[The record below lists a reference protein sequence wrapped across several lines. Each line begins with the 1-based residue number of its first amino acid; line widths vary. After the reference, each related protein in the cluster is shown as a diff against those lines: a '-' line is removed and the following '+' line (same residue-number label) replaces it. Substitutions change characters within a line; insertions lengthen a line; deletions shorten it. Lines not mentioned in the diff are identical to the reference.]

1 MPTKRKAPSRAN
13 RKRNVFDASAQAAR
27 IKARYDAA
35 QSTTENASLWTG
47 VDGLSAAQANNPSVR
62 KTIRDRARY
71 EVANNSYARGIVKS
85 IANDTIGQAIQLQLG
100 DTTKAQQIEQD
111 FTDWATAIHLWQK
124 MRTMRRAKCVDG
136 EVFSLLVM
144 NRKIKNEVKLD
155 IKLVECEMVESWA
168 TLPKDDEIDGIRFD
182 AEGNATEYRL
192 LKRNPSDYR
201 AFKNT
206 GSGEWISARY
216 MLHYFSHDRPG
227 QVRGVSEI
235 SSALSL
241 FGNLRK
247 YTAAVMESAARAAE
261 ISAVMQTT
269 LVPDSLSAE
278 LADPV
283 TIIEAQ
289 RNAIV
294 SLPEGWTMSQ
304 MKAEQ
309 PTTTYAMFKS
319 EIIKEMARCLSMPFN
334 VAGGDSSG
342 YNYASGRLDHQ
353 TYDRAIDVERV
364 DVTADVL
371 DPIYAEWLAEY
382 ATRKSL
388 SKADIKLA
396 QSHEW
401 YFSGRG
407 HVDPK
412 KEADADNTRL
422 KNKSLTYSSYYAKQG
437 KDWKRED
444 QQWIRER
451 VDSELRW
458 NEARKAAKLDPAPYP
473 LSEGAE
479 VVDVEDDNESQES
492 KQGGSDEE

>member
-1 MPTKRKAPSRAN
+1 MTTKRKSPSTAK
-13 RKRNVFDASAQAAR
+13 RKRLVFDATAQATR
-27 IKARYDAA
+27 VKARYDAA
-35 QSTTENASLWTG
+35 QSTAENASLWTG

-71 EVANNSYARGIVKS
+71 EVANNSYAKGIVKS
-85 IANDTIGQAIQLQLG
+85 IANDTIGQSIQLQLG
-100 DTTKAQQIEQD
+100 DTAKAQQIEQD
-111 FTDWATAIHLWQK
+111 FTDWATATKLWQK
-124 MRTMRRAKCVDG
+124 MRTMRGAKCVDG
-136 EVFSLLVM
+136 EVFALLIM

-155 IKLVECEMVESWA
+155 VRLVECEMVESWA
-168 TLPKDDEIDGIRFD
+168 TLPKDEEIDGIRFD
-182 AEGNATEYRL
+182 TEGNATEYRL
-192 LKRNPSDYR
+192 LKRNPCDYR

-206 GSGEWISARY
+206 GSGDWVSARY

-247 YTAAVMESAARAAE
+247 YTAAVMEAAARAAE
-261 ISAVMQTT
+261 ISAIMQTT
-269 LVPDSLSAE
+269 LVPDSVAAE
-278 LADPV
+278 LADPI

-294 SLPEGWTMSQ
+294 SLPEGWTMAQ

-371 DPIYAEWLAEY
+371 DPIYDEWLAEY

-407 HVDPK
+407 HVDPA
-412 KEADADNTRL
+412 KEANADDTRF
-422 KNKSLTYSSYYAKQG
+422 KNGSLTKGAYYAKQG
-437 KDWKRED
+437 KDWKREGK
-444 QQWIRER
+444 QWIRER
-451 VDSELRW
+451 ILSEQTW
-458 NEARKAAKLDPAPYP
+458 NAERKAAGLEPAPYP
-473 LSEGAE
+473 LSE
-479 VVDVEDDNESQES
+479 DVTTASEPIEP
-492 KQGGSDEE
+492 DEE

>member
-1 MPTKRKAPSRAN
+1 MTAKRKRPSRAKH
-13 RKRNVFDASAQAAR
+13 KRSVFDASAQATR
-27 IKARYDAA
+27 IKARYDSA
-35 QSTTENASLWTG
+35 QSTTENATLWTG
-47 VDGLSAAQANNPSVR
+47 VDGLSAAQANNPAVR

-71 EVANNSYARGIVKS
+71 EVANNSYAKGIVKT
-85 IANDTIGQAIQLQLG
+85 IADDTIGQSIQLQLG

-111 FTDWATAIHLWQK
+111 FTDWATATKLWQK

-136 EVFSLLVM
+136 EVFALLVS

-168 TLPKDDEIDGIRFD
+168 TLPKADEIDGIRFD

-192 LKRNPSDYR
+192 LKLNPYDYR

-206 GSGEWISARY
+206 GAGTWILARY

-247 YTAAVMESAARAAE
+247 YTAAVMESASRAAE

-269 LVPDSLSAE
+269 LVPDAVAAE

-294 SLPEGWTMSQ
+294 SLPEGWTMGQ

-309 PTTTYAMFKS
+309 PTTTYEMFKS

-334 VAGGDSSG
+334 VAAGDSSG

-353 TYDRAIDVERV
+353 TYDRAIDVERM
-364 DVTADVL
+364 DVIADAL
-371 DPIYAEWLAEY
+371 NPIYAEWLAEY
-382 ATRKSL
+382 STRKSL

-401 YFSGRG
+401 YFTGRG

-412 KEADADNTRL
+412 KEAEADDIRL
-422 KNKSLTYSSYYAKQG
+422 KNKSLTYSAYYAKQG
-437 KDWKRED
+437 KDSKRED

-451 VDSELRW
+451 VASELRW
-458 NEARKAAKLDPAPYP
+458 NVARKEAGLEPAPYP
-473 LSEGAE
+473 LSEDAPVTTE
-479 VVDVEDDNESQES
+479 PDTPD
-492 KQGGSDEE
+492 SDEEK